1 MASGSIWCYSTQN
14 SAASPPRKS
23 AMPTPTLKDR
33 FKIALVAYCVLA
45 VAAIVFLALS
55 RSTASLT
62 FAQKLTLSAVSA
74 TPIALS
80 VLWEHI
86 KGFKV
91 GGVEFA
97 LKEVVAEVSYE
108 IAAAFQELQGS
119 ATPELVTA
127 ITKAMQQADV
137 KVVAVNLRSSP
148 YWWST
153 RLYFLS
159 ALAEE
164 FTRIERIVFLEKDA
178 LRSYIGMASPA
189 AIRKA
194 LAANFPDYERV
205 FRDVMRNTTTY
216 PPDPAQQVQN
226 IGFQWPAQ
234 TFRVALEAGVAGP
247 AAEQSLL
254 EKDVRKLISP
264 ELLLKWL
271 GNCLETESRSWDGS
285 PASRALYAK
294 ILTCNA
300 QYVPLLNGRR
310 LEQVVNRIELALKIA
325 SAKLA

>member
-1 MASGSIWCYSTQN
+1 MAV
-14 SAASPPRKS
+14 
-23 AMPTPTLKDR
+23 PTLKDR
-33 FKIALVAYCVLA
+33 FKIAIIAYFVLLLAAVAFFILRKYAPPLSFNQKLAISAVFVSPIVLA
-45 VAAIVFLALS
+45 S
-55 RSTASLT
+55 
-62 FAQKLTLSAVSA
+62 
-74 TPIALS
+74 
-80 VLWEHI
+80 LWEHL

-91 GGVEFA
+91 GGVEIS
-97 LKEVVAEVSYE
+97 LQEVAATVNYE
-108 IAAAFQELQGS
+108 LASAIQDLQGS
-119 ATPELVTA
+119 ATAALIEAINRAIDTTDIKLVE
-127 ITKAMQQADV
+127 
-137 KVVAVNLRSSP
+137 VNLRSSP

-153 RLYFLS
+153 RLYLLA

-164 FTRIERIVFLEKDA
+164 FTRIERIVFLEKDG

-234 TFRVALEAGVAGP
+234 TFRVAPEAGVDAP
-247 AAEQSLL
+247 AAEQFLF

-271 GNCLETESRSWDGS
+271 GNRLETESRSWDGS
-285 PASRALYAK
+285 PASRAFYAK

-325 SAKLA
+325 STKLA